1 MAKAKSKSTIIKL
14 ISSAATGYSRHVT
27 VNRGAPLVKEVRYD
41 PVAERH
47 VLFTEAKKRKIAER
61 RPLDFLRTNK

>member
-27 VNRGAPLVKEVRYD
+27 VNRGAPLVKQVRYD

-47 VLFTEAKKRKIAER
+47 VLFTEAKKRKIAKR